1 MSLKLQI
8 FLISSFSLIILSSFV
23 VSGITINKIK
33 YEIKNYSYVLSN
45 ALSSALI
52 LGSENVENI
61 IKNIPFGIIITDQ
74 NDSIKFFR
82 NFKSHENLN
91 KIKEK
96 LRKKNQYA
104 EIIYEDFK
112 IGRVYYD
119 EPKSIFYLSVLPYIL
134 MIIAI
139 TTLIIIIIALRNAQK
154 YEEEKFY
161 STFAKGLAHQM
172 GNPLSSLIANFELLK
187 KGEDRFFDIENDLNK
202 LSSILKRFSKI
213 GSSITLKPIQLKDTI
228 LGAYNNL
235 KGKFQN
241 ELNLTINGDCLIY
254 GDSELLEWVFEN
266 FLKNS
271 YEANSKNVR
280 IEITSE
286 KKFHIIDI
294 IDDGNGINPSIKD
307 KLFSE
312 NITTKEKGWG
322 IGLILSKRIIEMHK
336 GKVKLIESKKGFT
349 KFRILFPL
357 KFYYE

>member
-1 MSLKLQI
+1 MSLKLQF
-8 FLISSFSLIILSSFV
+8 FLIFSFFLIILSSFV

-33 YEIKNYSYVLSN
+33 YEIKNYSYVLSD

-52 LGSENVENI
+52 LGSENVEDI

-74 NDSIKFFR
+74 NDSIKFFK
-82 NFKSHENLN
+82 NFKNYKNLN

-104 EIIYEDFK
+104 EIIYEGFK

-119 EPKSIFYLSVLPYIL
+119 EPRSIFYLSILPYVL

-139 TTLIIIIIALRNAQK
+139 ITLIIIIIALRNAQK

-187 KGEDRFFDIENDLNK
+187 RGEDRFHEIENDLNK

-213 GSSITLKPIQLKDTI
+213 GSSINLKPIYLKATI
-228 LGAYNNL
+228 LSAYNNL

-241 ELNLTINGDCLIY
+241 ELKLTINGDCLIY
-254 GDSELLEWVFEN
+254 GDPELLEWVFEN

-271 YEANSKNVR
+271 YEANSKNIM
-280 IEITSE
+280 IEISSE
-286 KKFHIIDI
+286 KKLYIVDI
-294 IDDGNGINPSIKD
+294 IDDGNGIASSIKD
-307 KLFSE
+307 KLFSR

-349 KFRILFPL
+349 KFRIILVKNSL
-357 KFYYE
+357 